1 MCVYVCVYMCTC
13 VCLFEKSI
21 DIAEWLGYIF
31 YFFYCLL
38 CVQLEQSSQQLRF
51 PTHLTPA
58 LRRRDG
64 KEVCHLEVIITVFD
78 SHDNCD
84 SV

>member
-1 MCVYVCVYMCTC
+1 MARLYF
-13 VCLFEKSI
+13 LFLLLS
-21 DIAEWLGYIF
+21 
-31 YFFYCLL
+31 LL

-64 KEVCHLEVIITVFD
+64 KEVRHLEVILIVFD
-78 SHDNCD
+78 SRDNCD
-84 SV
+84 SI